1 MMLHAKYHCISKES
15 DVDIPNAFSSDEDD
29 RESDIQDEIDEEWSS
44 QLRPV
49 RVEHFTEETR
59 PVFPDRFDRTATT
72 PLDYF
77 SLMFSLN
84 IIPQIVTHKNTYA
97 LWKMNLLI

>member
-1 MMLHAKYHCISKES
+1 MLHAKYHCISKES
-15 DVDIPNAFSSDEDD
+15 DVDIPNAFSIDEDD
-29 RESDIQDEIDEEWSS
+29 RESDIDEEWSS

-49 RVEHFTEETR
+49 RVENFTEETG
-59 PVFPDRFDRTATT
+59 PVFPDRFDRTAAT

-84 IIPQIVTHKNTYA
+84 IIPQIVTHKNAYA
-97 LWKMNLLI
+97 RWKINLLI

>member
-15 DVDIPNAFSSDEDD
+15 DVDIPNAFSSDED
-29 RESDIQDEIDEEWSS
+29 EGENDIQDEIDEEWSS
-44 QLRPV
+44 QLQPV
-49 RVEHFTEETR
+49 RVENFTEETG
-59 PVFPDRFDRTATT
+59 PVFPDRFERRVAT

-84 IIPQIVTHKNTYA
+84 IIPLIVRHMNAYA
-97 LWKMNLLI
+97 RWKMNLLI

>member
-44 QLRPV
+44 QLRQV
-49 RVEHFTEETR
+49 RVENFTEETG
-59 PVFPDRFDRTATT
+59 PVFPDRFDSGNSSR
-72 PLDYF
+72 LFF
-77 SLMFSLN
+77 SLT
-84 IIPQIVTHKNTYA
+84 IIPQIVTHKDAYA
-97 LWKMNLLI
+97 RWKMNLLI